1 MLQKLQKAIHTK
13 FGQIV
18 ISIILGLGLASIF
31 RKACDELNCLSFT
44 APKTSE
50 VEKTIYK
57 HGNDCFKFK
66 ATTKNCDKNVKSV
79 RFA

>member
-1 MLQKLQKAIHTK
+1 MLQRLQKVIHTK

-31 RKACDELNCLSFT
+31 RKACDEINCLNFV
-44 APKTSE
+44 APKASE
-50 VEKTIYK
+50 VEKTVYK
-57 HGNDCFKFK
+57 HGNNCYKFK
-66 ATTKNCDKNVKSV
+66 AMTQPCNKEITSV